1 MNERDF
7 ILLVEEYLDGTL
19 TPERRAAL
27 RAAVQSDAAHR
38 KQFEDQARQHIRIH
52 AQTSRVDFSESQHI
66 AMMAVDIAE
75 KHRHSTPF
83 IDLLRRKT
91 LRERL
96 GELVSGLRSDHDSI
110 AFRIARDQLLRLFGP
125 MTISILVNIALI
137 LLIVCWVPMMTGPVP
152 KPDGPGVTVHNTP
165 SDTPPI
171 LDPIIPPTAT
181 EGEAVSGRITPVI
194 LTTADLRPDSHTDT
208 QQPVADPGGGSGVTT
223 DDRIGLADTLAPLPP
238 GTGKAIGSI
247 PTLFGRDPGTRG
259 EILTRIPGSH
269 ATESAVIK
277 SLLWLKTHQETDGSW
292 PGQDRAAMTG
302 LALLAY
308 LAHGELTG
316 SPEFGGTVTRGLK
329 FLVEHQDSRGYFSA
343 NVYAHAIATY
353 AVAEAFTLTRIMDLR
368 NAMDKGVR
376 VILEGQQPGGG
387 FDYEYRKNPR
397 FDTSVTGWQIQ
408 ALKAARLT
416 GIEIAGLD
424 EGLARA
430 VRFLENDAFA
440 YDGSGF
446 VYEGKSGA
454 PTQSG
459 GRTSMTG
466 VGTLCLQMLGR
477 PNTPQ
482 VRGGLRALQKAEL
495 DWPENG
501 KGGVYGGYYITQAK
515 FWGGDKIDWPNWNR
529 QMQQKL
535 ILRQK
540 SDGHWA
546 QGDYDNGSH
555 VYTTTL
561 CTLMLEVYYRY
572 LPTNARRPESAPQVG
587 KAPGDVPVDVR

>member
-7 ILLVEEYLDGTL
+7 ILLVEEYLDGSL
-19 TPERRAAL
+19 TPERRSTL
-27 RAAVQSDAAHR
+27 RAAVQTDPVFR
-38 KQFEDQARQHIRIH
+38 RRFEEQARQHIRIH

-75 KHRHSTPF
+75 KHRHPNAF
-83 IDLLRRKT
+83 MDLLRRKT

-96 GELVSGLRSDHDSI
+96 GELLRGLRADRDSI
-110 AFRIARDQLLRLFGP
+110 AFRIARDQLMRLFGP
-125 MTISILVNIALI
+125 MTVSILVNVALI
-137 LLIVCWVPMMTGPVP
+137 LLIVCWVPMMTSPVP
-152 KPDGPGVTVHNTP
+152 KPEGVGVTVDPT
-165 SDTPPI
+165 SKDPPI
-171 LDPIIPPTAT
+171 LDPIIPPTTPSGEAAT
-181 EGEAVSGRITPVI
+181 ERTIPII
-194 LTTADLRPDSHTDT
+194 LAGADLKPDPRRDA
-208 QQPVADPGGGSGVTT
+208 QPPEADPGGGSGVVT
-223 DDRIGLADTLAPLPP
+223 DDKPGLADTLAPLPP
-238 GTGKAIGSI
+238 GTGKARGTI
-247 PTLFGRDPGTRG
+247 PTLGGRNEGTRVD
-259 EILTRIPGSH
+259 ILEKIPRSRG
-269 ATESAVIK
+269 TESAVIK
-277 SLLWLKTHQETDGSW
+277 SLQWLKAHQEADGSW

-308 LAHGELTG
+308 LAHGELTA
-316 SPEFGGTVTRGLK
+316 STQFGDTVTRGLK
-329 FLVEHQDSRGYFSA
+329 YLIGHQDSRGYFSA

-353 AVAEAFTLTRIMDLR
+353 AVSEAFTLTRIMDLR
-368 NAMDKGVR
+368 SAMDKGVR

-387 FDYEYRKNPR
+387 FDYDYRKNPR

-408 ALKAARLT
+408 ALKAARLAGT
-416 GIEIAGLD
+416 EIAGLD
-424 EGLARA
+424 EGLSRA

-454 PTQSG
+454 ATLSG
-459 GRTSMTG
+459 GRASMTG
-466 VGTLCLQMLGR
+466 VGTLCLQILGR

-482 VRGGLRALQKAEL
+482 ARSGLRALQKAEL

-501 KGGVYGGYYITQAK
+501 KAGVYAGYYIAQTK
-515 FWGGDKIDWPNWNR
+515 FWANDKLEWPTWNR

-540 SDGHWA
+540 PDGHWE
-546 QGDYDNGSH
+546 QGDYDTGSH

-572 LPTNARRPESAPQVG
+572 LPTSAKRPESAPQKG
-587 KAPGDVPVDVR
+587 KTPGDVPIDFR

>member
-1 MNERDF
+1 
-7 ILLVEEYLDGTL
+7 L
-19 TPERRAAL
+19 
-27 RAAVQSDAAHR
+27 
-38 KQFEDQARQHIRIH
+38 H
-52 AQTSRVDFSESQHI
+52 ADR
-66 AMMAVDIAE
+66 
-75 KHRHSTPF
+75 
-83 IDLLRRKT
+83 
-91 LRERL
+91 
-96 GELVSGLRSDHDSI
+96 DSI
-110 AFRIARDQLLRLFGP
+110 AFRIARDQLMRLFGP
-125 MTISILVNIALI
+125 MTVSILVNVALI
-137 LLIVCWVPMMTGPVP
+137 LLIVCWVPMMTSPVP
-152 KPDGPGVTVHNTP
+152 KPEGVGVTVDPT
-165 SDTPPI
+165 SKDPPI
-171 LDPIIPPTAT
+171 LDPIIPPTTPPGEAAT
-181 EGEAVSGRITPVI
+181 ERTIPII
-194 LTTADLRPDSHTDT
+194 LAGADLKPDTRRDT
-208 QQPVADPGGGSGVTT
+208 QPPEADPGGGSGVST
-223 DDRIGLADTLAPLPP
+223 DDRSGLTDTLAPLPP
-238 GTGKAIGSI
+238 GTGKAIGTI

-259 EILTRIPGSH
+259 DILTRIPGSR

-277 SLLWLKTHQETDGSW
+277 SLQWLKTHQLADGSW

-308 LAHGELTG
+308 LAHGELTM
-316 SPEFGGTVTRGLK
+316 SARFGDTVTRGLK
-329 FLVEHQDSRGYFSA
+329 YLIEHQDSRGYFSA

-416 GIEIAGLD
+416 GTEIAGLD
-424 EGLARA
+424 DGLARA

-454 PTQSG
+454 ATLSG
-459 GRTSMTG
+459 GRASMTG

-477 PNTPQ
+477 PNAPQ
-482 VRGGLRALQKAEL
+482 ARGGLRALQKAEL

-501 KGGVYGGYYITQAK
+501 KAGVYGGYYITQAK
-515 FWGGDKIDWPNWNR
+515 FWGGDKIDWPSWNR

-540 SDGHWA
+540 ADGHWE

-572 LPTNARRPESAPQVG
+572 LPSYSWSTKTGESGADLSSEVNIE
-587 KAPGDVPVDVR
+587 VR